1 VTTKPAS
8 KPLKVAHIT
17 TVDLSLR
24 YLLLNQLRAIEKA
37 GFEVSGISATG
48 PNVPVLEAAGVRHIA
63 APLSRSLTPLKDLVA
78 LALLWRILR
87 REKFD
92 IVHTHTPKAGL
103 LGQYAALLARTP
115 IRVHTIHGLYFPG
128 HMTAKTRWKYVLLER
143 ITMLPSMRNFS
154 QNVEDVTTA
163 IEAGI
168 SREDRIELIGNGID
182 LKTFAAGTVDA
193 GRRSAIRASLGLRDE
208 HKIVGMVARLVVE
221 KGYLEMFA
229 AVKIIRAKEPL
240 ARFVFIGEIADF
252 KDDALSPAKLAELGI
267 DDVAQFLGHRTDV
280 RDLYGV
286 MDVFAHPSHREGFP
300 RAPMEAAAMGL
311 PVVATDIRGCRQT
324 VDDGVNG
331 YLVPLRDAGALAERV
346 GELLGDEEKRRVM
359 GSAGRAKAEREFDEE
374 AVFARVVAAYG
385 RMAGRVEHDPDPTE
399 KMNP

>member
-1 VTTKPAS
+1 MPSAR
-8 KPLKVAHIT
+8 PLKVAHIT

-37 GFEVSGISATG
+37 GYEVSGVSAPG
-48 PNVPVLEAAGVRHIA
+48 PEVPFLAKAGLRHIA
-63 APLSRSLTPLKDLVA
+63 APLSRSMTPLKDLVA
-78 LALLWRILR
+78 LALLVRILR

-92 IVHTHTPKAGL
+92 IVHTHTPKGGL
-103 LGQYAALLARTP
+103 LGQYAALIAGTP

-128 HMTAKTRWKYVLLER
+128 HMTPKTRWKYVLLER

-168 SREDRIELIGNGID
+168 SRADRIELIGNGID
-182 LKTFAAGTVDA
+182 LTVFDAKNVDA
-193 GRRSAIRASLGLRDE
+193 AQRSEIRQSLGLSDE
-208 HKIVGMVARLVVE
+208 HKVVGMVARLVVE
-221 KGYLEMFA
+221 KGYLEMFE
-229 AVKIIRAKEPL
+229 AVKAIREKEPL
-240 ARFVFIGEIADF
+240 ARFVFIGEVADF
-252 KDDALSPAKLAELGI
+252 KSDALSPERLTELGI
-267 DDVAQFLGHRTDV
+267 ADVAQFLGHRTDV

-324 VDDGVNG
+324 VEDGVNG
-331 YLVPLRDAGALAERV
+331 FLVPLRDARALGERLL
-346 GELLGDEEKRRVM
+346 ELLGDEAMRRRF
-359 GSAGRAKAEREFDEE
+359 GAAGRAKAEREFDEQ
-374 AVFARVVAAYG
+374 AVFRRIVAAYE
-385 RMAGRVEHDPDPTE
+385 RMRPTS
-399 KMNP
+399 

>member
-1 VTTKPAS
+1 MPPLS
-8 KPLKVAHIT
+8 PLKVAHIT

-37 GFEVSGISATG
+37 GFDVSGISAPG
-48 PNVPVLEAAGVRHIA
+48 PDVPFLVKAGLRHIA

-78 LALLWRILR
+78 LTLLVRILR

-128 HMTAKTRWKYVLLER
+128 HMTPKTRWKYVLLER

-168 SREDRIELIGNGID
+168 SRADKIELIGNGID
-182 LKTFAAGTVDA
+182 LTTFAAENVGA
-193 GRRSAIRASLGLRDE
+193 QRRSEIRRSLGLNDE
-208 HKIVGMVARLVVE
+208 HKVVGMVARLVVE
-221 KGYLEMFA
+221 KGYLEMFE
-229 AVKIIRAKEPL
+229 AVKAIKHKAPL
-240 ARFVFIGEIADF
+240 ARFVFIGEVADF
-252 KDDALSPAKLAELGI
+252 KSDALSPERLTELGI
-267 DDVAQFLGHRTDV
+267 ADVAQFLGHRSDV

-324 VDDGVNG
+324 VEDGVNG
-331 YLVPLRDAGALAERV
+331 YLVPLREAEALAERLL
-346 GELLGDEEKRRVM
+346 ELLADAGLRRRF
-359 GSAGRAKAEREFDEE
+359 GGGGAGE
-374 AVFARVVAAYG
+374 G
-385 RMAGRVEHDPDPTE
+385 GAGI
-399 KMNP
+399 

>member
-1 VTTKPAS
+1 MPPVS
-8 KPLKVAHIT
+8 PLKVAHIT

-37 GFEVSGISATG
+37 GFDVSGISAPG
-48 PNVPVLEAAGVRHIA
+48 PDVPFLVEAGLRHIV

-78 LALLWRILR
+78 LTLLVRILR

-128 HMTAKTRWKYVLLER
+128 YMTPKTRWKYVLLER

-168 SREDRIELIGNGID
+168 SRADKIELIGNGID
-182 LKTFAAGTVDA
+182 LTTFAAETVDA
-193 GRRSAIRASLGLRDE
+193 QRRSEIRRSLGLNDD
-208 HKIVGMVARLVVE
+208 HKVVGMVARLVAE
-221 KGYLEMFA
+221 KGYLEMFE
-229 AVKIIRAKEPL
+229 AVKAIKQKEPL
-240 ARFVFIGEIADF
+240 ARFVFIGEVADF
-252 KDDALSPAKLAELGI
+252 KSDALSPERLTELGI
-267 DDVAQFLGHRTDV
+267 ADVAQFVGHRSDV

-324 VDDGVNG
+324 VENGVNG
-331 YLVPLRDAGALAERV
+331 YLVPLRDAEALAERLI
-346 GELLGDEEKRRVM
+346 ELLADAGLRRRF
-359 GSAGRAKAEREFDEE
+359 GAAGREKAEREFDEQT
-374 AVFARVVAAYG
+374 VFARIVAAYQ
-385 RMAGRVEHDPDPTE
+385 RMARERPQAG
-399 KMNP
+399 

>member
-1 VTTKPAS
+1 VSHDPDA

-24 YLLLNQLRAIEKA
+24 YLLLNQLRAIQKA
-37 GFEVSGISATG
+37 GFDVRGISAPG
-48 PNVPVLEAAGVRHIA
+48 PNVPVIEAAGVRHIP

-78 LALLWRILR
+78 IALLWRILR

-128 HMTAKTRWKYVLLER
+128 HMTPKTRWKYVLLEK

-168 SREDRIELIGNGID
+168 SRKDRIELIGNGID
-182 LKTFAAGTVDA
+182 LEMFAAETVTPE
-193 GRRSAIRASLGLRDE
+193 RRHAIRASLGLRDE
-208 HKIVGMVARLVVE
+208 HKVVGMVSRLVVE
-221 KGYLEMFA
+221 KGYLEMFE
-229 AVKIIRAKEPL
+229 AVKIIREKEPL

-324 VDDGVNG
+324 VEDGVNG
-331 YLVPLRDAGALAERV
+331 YLVPLRDAGALAGRL
-346 GELLGDEEKRRVM
+346 GELLEDAELRLVTGA
-359 GSAGRAKAEREFDEE
+359 AGRKKAEREFDEQ
-374 AVFARVVAAYG
+374 AVFARIVGAYE
-385 RMAGRVEHDPDPTE
+385 RLLTHRR
-399 KMNP
+399 

>member
-1 VTTKPAS
+1 MTVNDDG

-24 YLLLNQLRAIEKA
+24 YLLLNQLRAIQRA
-37 GFEVSGISATG
+37 GFEVSAISAPG
-48 PNVPVLEAAGVRHIA
+48 PNVPFIEAAGVRHTP

-115 IRVHTIHGLYFPG
+115 LRVHTIHGLYFPG
-128 HMTAKTRWKYVLLER
+128 HMTPKTRWKYVLMEK

-182 LKTFAAGTVDA
+182 LETFSAEKVDA
-193 GRRSAIRASLGLRDE
+193 AKRSAIRASLGLKDE
-208 HKIVGMVARLVVE
+208 HKVVGMVSRLVIE
-221 KGYLEMFA
+221 KGYLEMFE
-229 AVKIIRAKEPL
+229 AVKIIKAQEPL
-240 ARFVFIGEIADF
+240 ARFVFIGEVADF
-252 KDDALSPAKLAELGI
+252 KGDALSLESLNEHGI
-267 DDVAQFLGHRTDV
+267 AGVAQFLGHRTDV
-280 RDLYGV
+280 RDLYGI

-300 RAPMEAAAMGL
+300 RAPMEAAAMGV
-311 PVVATDIRGCRQT
+311 PVVATDVRGCRQT

-331 YLVPLRDAGALAERV
+331 YLVPLRDAGTLAARLV
-346 GELLGDEEKRRVM
+346 ELLTDDERRRQL
-359 GSAGRAKAEREFDEE
+359 GAAGRKKAEREFDEQ
-374 AVFARVVAAYG
+374 AVFARIVAAYARIAHSG
-385 RMAGRVEHDPDPTE
+385 RDSWIDW
-399 KMNP
+399 